1 MKCPKC
7 NNDNTDG
14 SKFCLNCGSPLS
26 QENNNQKSGGSG
38 LAVASLVLGI
48 IGLIFTFVVIGIIP
62 AIIGLILGIVALAT
76 KKPKKGMSIAGIVL
90 STLSILILVGI
101 MSLIP
106 SENND
111 NNVAEVQEETEEE
124 DAKENIQS
132 DEELIQEGA
141 EPQNE
146 SSSELGVGSYFET
159 EGLKITINDANLD
172 FTEYDDEYGLYT
184 PEDGMKYIMVS
195 FTFENIGD
203 SDEYV
208 SIYDFACYA
217 DNTACEQAYLPDG
230 SAFMNTNLSPGR
242 NVSFSTYYTVPI
254 DAQSIELE
262 YETNLWT
269 GEKATIVIQ

>member
-7 NNDNTDG
+7 NHDNAEG
-14 SKFCLNCGSPLS
+14 SKFCLNCGTPLP
-26 QENNNQKSGGSG
+26 QKINNPKTEGSG

-48 IGLIFTFVVIGIIP
+48 VGFILTFVVIGIIP
-62 AIIGLILGIVALAT
+62 AIIGLIFGIIALAT

-90 STLSILILVGI
+90 STLSILMFVGI
-101 MSLIP
+101 MSLVP

-111 NNVAEVQEETEEE
+111 DNVAEVQEDVEEDIPEENVQTEEE
-124 DAKENIQS
+124 PI
-132 DEELIQEGA
+132 EEDTES
-141 EPQNE
+141 QNE

-203 SDEYV
+203 SDEYA

-230 SAFMNTNLSPGR
+230 SDFMNTNLSPGR
-242 NVSFSTYYTVPI
+242 NVSFNTYYTVPTN
-254 DAQSIELE
+254 AQSIELE
-262 YETNLWT
+262 YETDLWT
-269 GEKATIVIQ
+269 GEKATIVLQ

>member
-7 NNDNTDG
+7 NHDNAEG
-14 SKFCLNCGSPLS
+14 SKFCLNCGTPLP
-26 QENNNQKSGGSG
+26 QKINNPKTEGSG

-48 IGLIFTFVVIGIIP
+48 VGFILTFVVIGIIP
-62 AIIGLILGIVALAT
+62 AIIGLIFGIIAPAT

-90 STLSILILVGI
+90 STLSILMFVGI
-101 MSLIP
+101 MSLVP

-111 NNVAEVQEETEEE
+111 DNVAEVQEDVEEDIPEENVQTEEE
-124 DAKENIQS
+124 PI
-132 DEELIQEGA
+132 EEDTES
-141 EPQNE
+141 QNE

-203 SDEYV
+203 SDEYA

-230 SAFMNTNLSPGR
+230 SDFMNTNLSPGR
-242 NVSFSTYYTVPI
+242 NVSFNTYYTVPTN
-254 DAQSIELE
+254 AQSIELE
-262 YETNLWT
+262 YETDLWT
-269 GEKATIVIQ
+269 GEKATIVLQ